1 MQGSYLGRF
10 LGSNIGLKVLMA
22 LTGVVM
28 FGYLIGHVT
37 GNMLI
42 FKGPAAINGYSKFLH
57 DSTGL
62 LWGTRILL
70 LVSVV
75 IHIWAT
81 IRFLKLKS
89 DARPVAYVMKE
100 PHGTTFAAR
109 TMYWSGPVIALF
121 IIYHILH
128 LTTGTVHPSFHA
140 DAATHEVDVY
150 RNLVDGFQ
158 RPLASGIYIV
168 AMLAIAFH
176 LSHGV
181 WSMLQTIGVN
191 RPNWECA
198 LRAIAVV
205 FAVLVCGGFI
215 AVPAAVLLGFVK

>member
-10 LGSNIGLKVLMA
+10 IRSNIGLKVLMA

-28 FGYLIGHVT
+28 FGYLIGHVS
-37 GNMLI
+37 GNMLL

-57 DSTGL
+57 DSKGL

-75 IHIWAT
+75 IHLWAT
-81 IRFLKLKS
+81 IRFLGLRS
-89 DARPVAYVMKE
+89 QARPVAYGMKA
-100 PHGTTFAAR
+100 PHGTTWAAR

-128 LTTGTVHPSFHA
+128 LTTGTAHPHFNV
-140 DAATHEVDVY
+140 DEKTREVDVY
-150 RNLVDGFQ
+150 RNLVEGFQ
-158 RPLASGIYIV
+158 RPVASLIYIA
-168 AMLAIAFH
+168 AMLAIALH

-181 WSMLQTIGVN
+181 WSMLQTIGIN
-191 RPNWECA
+191 RPNWEPA
-198 LRAIAVV
+198 LRCAAIILAVV
-205 FAVLVCGGFI
+205 ICGGFI
-215 AVPAAVLLGFVK
+215 AVPVAVLFGIVP

>member
-42 FKGPAAINGYSKFLH
+42 FKGPAAINAYSAFLH
-57 DSTGL
+57 NSTGL

-70 LVSVV
+70 LVSVL

-81 IRFLKLKS
+81 VRFITLKNS
-89 DARPVAYVMKE
+89 ARPVPYVMKE
-100 PHGTTFAAR
+100 PHGTTWAAR

-128 LTTGTVHPSFHA
+128 LTTGTAHPNYHV
-140 DAATHEVDVY
+140 DATTHEVDVY
-150 RNLVDGFQ
+150 RNLVDGFKS
-158 RPLASGIYIV
+158 PIASGLYIV
-168 AMLAIAFH
+168 AMLAIALH

-181 WSMLQTIGVN
+181 WSVLQTIGVN

-198 LRAIAVV
+198 LRTIAVIL
-205 FAVLVCGGFI
+205 AVVICGGFI
-215 AVPAAVLLGFVK
+215 AVPVAVVLKLVE

>member
-1 MQGSYLGRF
+1 
-10 LGSNIGLKVLMA
+10 
-22 LTGVVM
+22 VVM
-28 FGYLIGHVT
+28 FGYLIGHVS

-57 DSTGL
+57 DSKGL

-70 LVSVV
+70 LVSVA

-81 IRFLKLKS
+81 VRFLKLRGA
-89 DARPVAYVMKE
+89 ARPVAYAMKE

-128 LTTGTVHPSFHA
+128 LTTGTAHPNFHA
-140 DAATHEVDVY
+140 DPATREVDVY
-150 RNLVDGFQ
+150 RNLVDGFSS
-158 RPLASGIYIV
+158 PIASILYIA
-168 AMLAIAFH
+168 AMLAIAAH

-198 LRAIAVV
+198 LRTIAVI
-205 FAVLVCGGFI
+205 FAVVVCGGFI
-215 AVPAAVLLGFVK
+215 AVPVAVLLGFVK